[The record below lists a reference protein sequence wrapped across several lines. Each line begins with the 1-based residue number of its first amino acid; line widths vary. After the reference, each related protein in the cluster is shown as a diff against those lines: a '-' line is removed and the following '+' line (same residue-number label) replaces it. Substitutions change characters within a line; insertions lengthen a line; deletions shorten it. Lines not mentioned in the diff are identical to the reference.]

1 MKHLQL
7 NLFFPVILFLV
18 AASCG
23 TPSGNESEG
32 SVITISG
39 VVVSNAT
46 NNLLNDA
53 IVELSVGSKTSV
65 QVTNAQGAYQFEVRV
80 DSLVT
85 VTLRALKEGFVESS
99 QQAFGVPGR
108 NIVMPD
114 FRLAVEGS
122 NDPGTDPGTGPGDGT
137 QTGNAHSIQLSGV
150 SNSTVQVVSTGG
162 IEQSQLTFVVRD
174 SIGRAIS
181 ESRAV
186 DVVFS
191 FGARPN
197 GGEVLSETTVR
208 TDRSGL
214 ARTMLRSGTVS
225 GVVQV
230 LATVTLPG
238 GAILR
243 SQPVNLMINSG
254 LPDAAHFSLATE
266 FLNIPGCAR
275 YGDPNVITAFMGD
288 RYGNFV
294 PANTAV
300 YFTTDGGIINGSS
313 VSGPTGT
320 ATTTMLGAAPCP
332 THPSLGAGFATVR
345 GRTADINNNTI
356 ESSIIVLFSSTTTLD
371 ISPQIV
377 NVPHGGSQSF
387 VLTVQDT
394 NGNPLAPGSSITVE
408 AEGDGVVLLGDASVI
423 LGDTQSSGP
432 GTTVFRFTLQDA
444 DLEVNEQKAVEVKID
459 VVSPNGN
466 ISARLSG
473 SSFKILPQD

>member
-1 MKHLQL
+1 MKHLHPIL
-7 NLFFPVILFLV
+7 LFTTFLFLL

-23 TPSGNESEG
+23 TPSGSESEG
-32 SVITISG
+32 SIITISG

-46 NNLLNDA
+46 NNLLTDA
-53 IVELSVGSKTSV
+53 IVELRVGNKTSV
-65 QVTNAQGAYQFEVRV
+65 QVTNNQGAYQFEVRV

-85 VTLRALKEGFVESS
+85 VTLRALKEGFNEST
-99 QQAFGVPGR
+99 QQAFGVPNR
-108 NIVMPD
+108 NITMPD
-114 FRLAVEGS
+114 FRLRVEGAT
-122 NDPGTDPGTGPGDGT
+122 DPGTDPGTGPGDGS
-137 QTGNAHSIQLSGV
+137 QTGTAQSIQFSGV
-150 SNSTVQVVSTGG
+150 SNASIQVVSTGG

-174 SIGRAIS
+174 SLGRAIS
-181 ESRAV
+181 ENRAV

-214 ARTMLRSGTVS
+214 AKTIIRSGTIS

-230 LATVTLPG
+230 LATVNLPG
-238 GAILR
+238 GTVLR

-254 LPDAAHFSLATE
+254 LPDAAHFSLATQ

-275 YGDPNVITAFMGD
+275 YGDPNTITAFMGD

-294 PANTAV
+294 PPNTAV
-300 YFTTDGGIINGSS
+300 YFTTDGGIINGSAS
-313 VSGPTGT
+313 SGPSGI

-332 THPSLGAGFATVR
+332 THPTLGPGFATVR
-345 GRTADINNNTI
+345 ARTADINNNTI
-356 ESSIIVLFSSTTTLD
+356 ESSIVVLFSSTSTLN
-371 ISPQIV
+371 IAPQVV

-387 VLTVQDT
+387 VLTVRDA
-394 NGNPLAPGSSITVE
+394 NGNPLAPGSTITVT
-408 AEGDGVVLLGDASVI
+408 AEGSGVELLGDASV
-423 LGDTQSSGP
+423 LMPDTQSSGP
-432 GTTVFRFTLQDA
+432 GTTEFRFTLQDV
-444 DLEVNEQKAVEVKID
+444 DLAVDEQKAVEVKID

-473 SSFKILPQD
+473 SSFKILPQP